1 MNVTLGY
8 LSLEE
13 SKDLYCMKCLLSLCM
28 CDIVV
33 QIDNSTF
40 AHALGLQKYQKFI
53 DRHLF

>member
-8 LSLEE
+8 LSFEE
-13 SKDLYCMKCLLSLCM
+13 SKDLNFMKCLLSLCM

-33 QIDNSTF
+33 QRDNSTF